1 MWPPP
6 APSFVNCSVK
16 FTGGLT
22 WGQVWMT
29 GTRLLP
35 EGPHSLLLD
44 FIVSVAVTGSPL
56 LWFVIAVLYETVR
69 PLVAFLSGCGL
80 FVTSQP
86 WSKFFCQHGW
96 SSWCLVDYP
105 CLPTC
110 ENCETFRKT
119 ASLVL
124 PIFLLGLVILPL
136 TLAHELSYKASERP
150 TLAPLQLVLVR
161 LCYFEDSSLFVWIPW
176 LATWSTSEW
185 ESWPFSN
192 PPPYN
197 SGTKCFQWKHQW
209 TGSVLNRPWGNGS
222 QVVWARGRDESY
234 HRTENEVFSFLAF

>member
-69 PLVAFLSGCGL
+69 PLVDFLSGCGL

-110 ENCETFRKT
+110 ENCEIFRKT

-124 PIFLLGLVILPL
+124 PIFLLGLVIRPL

-185 ESWPFSN
+185 NRGLFLTLLPTTLAPNVFGENTSEQVQFWTVPEEMGHKLCGQEGGMRATTGLRMKFFPF
-192 PPPYN
+192 
-197 SGTKCFQWKHQW
+197 
-209 TGSVLNRPWGNGS
+209 
-222 QVVWARGRDESY
+222 
-234 HRTENEVFSFLAF
+234 